1 MVCMIAQTGQNP
13 RLPVMV
19 TDTCGVKNEA
29 ISR

>member
-13 RLPVMV
+13 RLPITVPG
-19 TDTCGVKNEA
+19 TCGVKNEA